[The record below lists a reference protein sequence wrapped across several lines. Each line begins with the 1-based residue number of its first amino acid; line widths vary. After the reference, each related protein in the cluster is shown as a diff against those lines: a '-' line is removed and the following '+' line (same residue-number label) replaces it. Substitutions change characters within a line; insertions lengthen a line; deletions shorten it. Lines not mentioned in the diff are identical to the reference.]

1 MPLQHKRRGGR
12 RAGASRRRRD
22 DDAAS
27 LPGLPVE
34 SSDESSSS
42 SDSQGET
49 SSGDHGACAS
59 PSGSLEEPRS
69 TGRAYEWRY
78 HEILASRLAQ
88 LPLPACADEEGPDL
102 PTDETVEALVRPSFY
117 DDELRAALVEYQAH
131 KFFSGPDDVLGG
143 DGDSGEDSGDD
154 IAEEEFIKYSEEL
167 KARSSAEIDTETRL
181 NQEQF
186 SRIHVKYVRY
196 RIKACLLLKG
206 KHIDELDDATLEDG
220 ALGDKDLSPYLEDGA
235 FGWYFDPDLC
245 LLASL
250 SDYQRLVLPNCTWN
264 EYESLSQYIAFYHTP
279 EVDRDYVQYWEKMVK
294 EIKWLENHVLKEDT
308 PEWEQIRRKGLYQAI
323 RIAAEFPNI
332 DFSLA
337 YYGFMEY
344 IWRTRFYVVF
354 VKGLDHAYFEIWKW
368 VTGQQMCFR
377 DALHEVYNE
386 NLIPSRQH
394 TLKAE
399 LQQPGGF
406 LQLERQFH
414 RCTEGISKEVPDW
427 IAQELISQEV
437 RFKRALPKT
446 YAQYARKKLYSISFF
461 PISARV
467 AKDICAIREEEA
479 QGCRSHRIDSE
490 GQGLDTGVDVFVDDV
505 LISGSFFRHCHVHVA
520 PMVRA

>member
-69 TGRAYEWRY
+69 TGRAYESRY

-102 PTDETVEALVRPSFY
+102 PTDETVEALVRSSFY

-131 KFFSGPDDVLGG
+131 KLLSRQDDVHGR

-354 VKGLDHAYFEIWKW
+354 VKGLDRAYFEIWKW
-368 VTGQQMCFR
+368 VTGQQ
-377 DALHEVYNE
+377 
-386 NLIPSRQH
+386 
-394 TLKAE
+394 
-399 LQQPGGF
+399 
-406 LQLERQFH
+406 
-414 RCTEGISKEVPDW
+414 VPDW

-479 QGCRSHRIDSE
+479 QGCRSHRIDSQ
-490 GQGLDTGVDVFVDDV
+490 GQGLDTSVDVFVDDV